1 MLKFSKR
8 NRHKAVRSLSF
19 SAYYYTVVFLTFVGL
34 FSSFYLAYS
43 HYRVYTDIAYK
54 SFCAISKAMNC
65 DTVSQSSYS
74 IFLSLPVPVWG
85 IIGYTFFLLLM
96 PLAKSKAA
104 ECKRVWT
111 LLLLISSA
119 FTLYSLILAV
129 ISTFYIRSYCMVCIL
144 TYAVNLLLLFYT
156 HMTRNR
162 FECEDLLE
170 GFRLDFKHLAD
181 KRHYCLIVFTLFF
194 ISIISAKVVLPSYWQ
209 FEVPPLPDSIP
220 TGVTEMGQPWIGA
233 ENPKLTITEYTDYQC
248 FQCKKMHFFLRQMV
262 AEHPDKIKL
271 IHRNFPMDHEFNPI
285 VKDPFHVG
293 SGKLALIA
301 IFAERQGKFWQ
312 MNDILFK
319 MAREVKQV
327 NIRSL
332 AAEVGI
338 DQDALVNS
346 INDQNVRHRLAYDI
360 MSGLR
365 LKIDGTPAYVIN
377 GNIYLAQIPPE
388 IIKTALAD

>member
-8 NRHKAVRSLSF
+8 NRHKPIRPLSF
-19 SAYYYTVVFLTFVGL
+19 SAYYYTIIFLTLVGL
-34 FSSFYLAYS
+34 FSSIYLAYS

-74 IFLSLPVPVWG
+74 IFLSLPVPIWG

-96 PLAKSKAA
+96 PLAKSKGAD
-104 ECKRVWT
+104 CKRIWT

-156 HMTRNR
+156 NMTRNR
-162 FECEDLLE
+162 FESEDLIE
-170 GFRLDFKHLAD
+170 GFRLDLKHLAN
-181 KRHYCLIVFTLFF
+181 KRRYCLMVFTLFF
-194 ISIISAKVVLPSYWQ
+194 IGVISAKAVLPSYWQ
-209 FEVPPLPDSIP
+209 FEAPSLPDSIP
-220 TGVTEMGQPWIGA
+220 TGVTEMGHPWIGA

-248 FQCKKMHFFLRQMV
+248 FQCKKMHFYLRQLI
-262 AEHPDKIKL
+262 AEHPAKIKL

-293 SGKLALIA
+293 SGKLSLIA
-301 IFAERQGKFWQ
+301 IFAAGQGKFWQ
-312 MNDILFK
+312 MNDILFS
-319 MAREVKQV
+319 MAGEVKQI

-332 AAEVGI
+332 ATDVGI

-346 INDQNVRHRLAYDI
+346 INDQNVRQRLAHDI
-360 MSGLR
+360 IDGLK
-365 LKIDGTPAYVIN
+365 LQIDGTPAYVIN
-377 GNIYLAQIPPE
+377 GNVYLAQLPPE